1 MCYIVSPAETVRF
14 QDLAETG
21 RRECPMIPLRD
32 IDRKRLGFPAVT
44 AMIIGMNVLMFLLE
58 SVNGRG
64 FILRWSL
71 IPAEITAGRGTITI
85 LTAMFMHASVLHIM
99 GNMVYLMAFG
109 PELEGVMGRGR
120 YLVFYLLG
128 GLAATVAQV
137 AMDPTSVVP
146 NLGASGAIAAVMGA
160 FLVTF
165 PHDRIR
171 TLLVIGFYVTISF
184 IPAVILVGFWFV
196 IQLFS
201 EVGALVQRQG
211 VGVAYMAH
219 IGGLIFGVVTARLFE
234 PRQRRIL
241 YGLEER

>member
-1 MCYIVSPAETVRF
+1 
-14 QDLAETG
+14 
-21 RRECPMIPLRD
+21 MIPLSD
-32 IDRKRLGFPAVT
+32 IDRDREGRRFPAVT
-44 AMIIGMNVLMFLLE
+44 AGIIGMNIVMFLLE
-58 SVNGRG
+58 AANGHA

-71 IPAEITAGRGTITI
+71 IPAEIAAGHGYITI
-85 LTAMFMHASVLHIM
+85 LSAMFMHAGVLHIL
-99 GNMVYLMAFG
+99 GNMVYLAAFG
-109 PELEGVMGRGR
+109 PELEEVMGRGR

-128 GLAATVAQV
+128 GLAATMAQF
-137 AMDPTSVVP
+137 AMNPTSVVP

-184 IPAVILVGFWFV
+184 VPAVILVGFWFL

-201 EVGALVQRQG
+201 EVGALTQRHG
-211 VGVAYMAH
+211 GAGVAYMAH

-234 PRQRRIL
+234 PPQRRIL
-241 YGLEER
+241 YGVDR

>member
-1 MCYIVSPAETVRF
+1 
-14 QDLAETG
+14 
-21 RRECPMIPLRD
+21 MIPLSD
-32 IDRKRLGFPAVT
+32 IDRKPLSFPAVT
-44 AMIIGMNVLMFLLE
+44 ATIIGMNVLMFLLE
-58 SVNGRG
+58 AARG
-64 FILRWSL
+64 SDFILRWSL
-71 IPAEITAGRGTITI
+71 IPAEIAAGSGYLTI
-85 LTAMFMHASVLHIM
+85 LTAMFMHAGFLHIL

-137 AMDPTSVVP
+137 VMDPTSVVP

-165 PHDRIR
+165 PRDRIR
-171 TLLVIGFYVTISF
+171 TLLVIGWYVTISF
-184 IPAVILVGFWFV
+184 VPAIFLVGFWFV

-201 EVGALVQRQG
+201 EVGALIQRQG

-219 IGGLIFGVVTARLFE
+219 IGGLLFGVVTARLFE
-234 PRQRRIL
+234 PRRRRIL
-241 YGLEER
+241 YGVER

>member
-1 MCYIVSPAETVRF
+1 
-14 QDLAETG
+14 
-21 RRECPMIPLRD
+21 MIPLSD
-32 IDRKRLGFPAVT
+32 IDRKRRGFPVVT
-44 AMIIGMNVLMFLLE
+44 ATIIGLNILMFLLE
-58 SVNGRG
+58 SAEGRA

-71 IPAEITAGRGTITI
+71 IPAEISGGHGYVTI
-85 LTAMFMHASVLHIM
+85 LTAMFMHAGVLHIL

-120 YLVFYLLG
+120 YLIFSLLG
-128 GLAATVAQV
+128 GLVATVAQV
-137 AMDPTSVVP
+137 AMNPTSVVP

-184 IPAVILVGFWFV
+184 VPAVLLVGFWFL

-201 EVGALVQRQG
+201 EVGALIHRQG
-211 VGVAYMAH
+211 AGIAYMAH
-219 IGGLIFGVVTARLFE
+219 IGGLIFGVVTAKLFE
-234 PRQRRIL
+234 PRQRRML
-241 YGLEER
+241 YGVEE